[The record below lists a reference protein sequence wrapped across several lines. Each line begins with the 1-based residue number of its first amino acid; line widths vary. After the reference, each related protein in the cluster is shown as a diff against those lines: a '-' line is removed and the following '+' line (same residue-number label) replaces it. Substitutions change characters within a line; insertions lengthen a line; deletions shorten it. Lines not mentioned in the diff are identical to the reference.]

1 MNNPYETNLR
11 SYQDELALKYLPA
24 VKKLAYKI
32 KARLPSNVD
41 INDMIAIAT
50 EELIKVSRRYDKKQN
65 DNFWGYAK
73 FRIEGAIFDYL
84 RNLDI
89 VSRGDRKIIKDI
101 EKEIDK
107 YYQENQMEPSDE
119 YLAKKLNLPVKK
131 IQKAR
136 IAGEIY
142 HVMPIDEQLRVFN
155 DISKKVEEEELID
168 IIKQELSKM
177 DEKEQLIIQLYYFE
191 ELSLKEIT
199 SILNISE
206 SRVSQIHKA
215 VIRKLRSRLNG

>member
-1 MNNPYETNLR
+1 MNPYESTLR
-11 SYQDELALKYLPA
+11 SYQDELAIKYLPA
-24 VKKLAYKI
+24 VKKLAYKM
-32 KARLPSNVD
+32 KSRLPLSVD
-41 INDMIAIAT
+41 VDDMVAIAT
-50 EELIKVSRRYDKKQN
+50 EELIKVSRRYDSKQN
-65 DNFWGYAK
+65 DNFWAYAR
-73 FRIEGAIFDYL
+73 FRIEGAMLDYL
-84 RNLDI
+84 RSLDI

-101 EKEIDK
+101 EKEIEK
-107 YYQENQMEPSDE
+107 YYQKYEREPTDE
-119 YLAKKLNLPVKK
+119 YLAEKLGLSLKKV
-131 IQKAR
+131 QKAR

-142 HVMPIDEQLRVFN
+142 NVMPIEEQLEVFDN
-155 DISKKVEEEELID
+155 ITKKIEKEELIE

-177 DEKEQLIIQLYYFE
+177 DQREQMVIQLYYFE